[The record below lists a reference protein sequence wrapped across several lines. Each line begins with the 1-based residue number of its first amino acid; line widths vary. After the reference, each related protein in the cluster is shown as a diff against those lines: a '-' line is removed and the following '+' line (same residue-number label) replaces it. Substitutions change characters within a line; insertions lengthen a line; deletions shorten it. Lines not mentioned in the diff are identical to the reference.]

1 MKNLTQFMVG
11 WCLLVLGWM
20 SPTRAESFNLPPL
33 DAYVSPDSPEVGA
46 GRIETLGEM
55 DEYLFL
61 VGSPVV
67 IYLSEDSGEGTLEW
81 YLEDPDGNVL
91 FQNPLEG
98 YDPGRIELS
107 TTGIY
112 RLVVRAATWA
122 PETIGNYSFSVTQV
136 SESQYFA
143 IGLDELI
150 SENSPFFGA
159 GVLETAGTSDG
170 YYFTGSAGQILIFDD
185 QAGVGCCQIYG
196 ALWDPEGNN
205 VWNEWLD
212 GSPSEFTLPMDGEYF
227 FEVRSEDTWQAYTG
241 SYAFAFRN
249 IPPPEVFDLG
259 DVLEQRTISADSPE
273 VGMGRI
279 EAPRGEDVYRF
290 TANAGEMAQFMD
302 FGYSSEGVFWDS
314 PVWSLISPSGAV
326 LFEDSIDAWGLGIRT
341 FPETGEYQI
350 RVRFYNTGY
359 GTYQISVWPVTGVE
373 TFGINLG
380 DVIEPDSPAGSG
392 RIETAWGADVYEFEG
407 TAGQALVLDEN
418 GMTEG
423 CCLGST
429 LIAPAGTVLL
439 NQNYLDYSD
448 PERVILPE
456 TGTYRLVIHSTDYSG
471 GSRGAYRLGV
481 LLGEEAVF
489 PLTLDVPVV
498 LDSPGVGAGRI
509 DSVEEQDVFTLSGVE
524 GQLLYVDHLGND
536 GNLETYLQGPDGTRL
551 YQTYF
556 GNTDPGRIRLPST
569 GVYRLVVRPY
579 PFSSDQF
586 GSYSLVVRTVVDEP
600 TMLLAIGETVT
611 DGVPVAAAGRIS
623 ALGQIDRYQVSVP
636 AGTSFFIAD
645 LGSQS
650 FGLEMWVYGPDGGLQ
665 SINTFDNRGEA
676 RRDVIEA
683 GTWTIEVRPAGGYPD
698 WMGTYSLGV
707 FTVVDDGPI
716 ALTLPV
722 EVSQDVPVIGAGNIE
737 TRGGRDAYTFAGTA
751 GQVIYV
757 NDRREG
763 FSNQL
768 LFQMQR
774 PDGGFLI
781 SEWMDNVDP
790 GRVVLPTTGTY
801 TIRVLASS
809 SWPELTGPYAF
820 GLTFVEDQGPFA
832 LTIPAVVSDGVPAAG
847 AGNLEVLGSK
857 DTFTFTVEPG
867 TLLYFQDGGSTL
879 SRATMFVFEPN
890 GSVLFSDRLD
900 GNSAGRRIL
909 TAGGQYRV
917 EVQSQTSPGAVN
929 GPYSFSIL
937 PVVDGGPFALQMG
950 DVIAPGSH
958 GAGSGTI
965 ETPGSADVFTFEL
978 TKAQNMYVDDRIG
991 TAGFPFLGMRWEL
1004 RAPDGFVIVTDNL
1017 DGGDR
1022 SFFAAY
1028 VGTYTLTVFGGA
1040 APTSIGNYSLRI
1052 FGGDPLITSTSADQV
1067 VPSGGT
1073 AEFSVTAESPF
1084 TPLNYRWLFNG
1095 ETIAGADVQGGTSPT
1110 LRLSP
1115 LAVSREGQYRCVVS
1129 SPTGSTTSAPIALTV
1144 VVADFFVSAVTPGPV
1159 TSSLSQ
1165 MDFTFSTG
1173 VDASTI
1179 GAADFQVTGPGGVLD
1194 PGTFTVT
1201 MLAADRYRLSF
1212 PAVTAAG
1219 TYQVTVGP
1227 NILGIAGQVMKPVAY
1242 TPYYATDFESGSE
1255 GVWDRIETATTT
1267 TTTQVL
1273 GRFGNETV
1281 TLTLGNL
1288 PPHESV
1294 RVTWDGLLIDTW
1306 DGNTAGG
1313 VGPDYFG
1320 VLVDGGATPAWEYT
1334 FNNGNRA
1341 LQSYTLTEPALYG
1354 ANFIYSGNPD
1364 ALYRDLT
1371 FTVPHTA
1378 SSVALGFR
1386 GRGLQSIGDESWAID
1401 NVRVLLPSA
1410 ADGTFR
1416 TSVTLDP
1423 VGPTVASFTPGGTS
1437 LVPVSSVQVDF
1448 NEPVLMASVAA
1459 ADFAL
1464 VRPDGSVVGANS
1476 VSRTSATRY
1485 TVNFPS
1491 QRMNGTYT
1499 LRVGPAIAD
1508 LVGNL
1513 MNTDADGTPGEAIE
1527 DRFEGTFQI
1536 LTPPQITSHPSGV
1549 TVLRNS
1555 TVQFS
1560 VSANATAPVTYQWQ
1574 KNGSNLDGKT
1584 DPTLELVNV
1593 QLADEATYRC
1603 LVTDAGG
1610 TTPSSGAFL
1619 DVQQNY
1625 GILVPVADAE
1635 RTTIPPVPGNGVAI
1649 ELFNGIGGGTTPT
1662 PAALAGRSPS
1672 GTTLS
1677 PFIDFPRPGTS
1688 IGVGAS
1694 FNTFFQ
1700 NTTTPPEQVLGLAA
1714 RNFILRHRFFISITP
1729 DLDMFPVT
1737 PEIDIQFGVG
1747 SDDGFYLTVGDQVLG
1762 SAGDRGFTYSWMPV
1776 SFAEPGLYPVELL
1789 FAANAIGASGLE
1801 FAWATAANTGGGIVP
1816 QNRMY
1821 VSPDLGDRLIT
1832 FEEVPADSVLTTQY
1846 ASEGVVFETLAG
1858 NPVTTS
1864 ANPATFVPVSATR
1877 VLGDPAAASQIEI
1890 RFVSPGTTTPATTPF
1905 VAFFVIDAAAPGTVT
1920 KAYNAAGTEIY
1931 TRTSQAGAG
1940 SRELVTISAPGIA
1953 RVRVT
1958 LGSGAETAAIDNLAF
1973 VSPVALPDLVM
1984 AGVAGPAAGAAGASI
1999 TVDYT
2004 VTNLGSVPAVGPW
2017 TETVFLSTDGVAGSD
2032 QVLGTF
2038 SVPGP
2043 LAAGESVVQ
2052 SRSVKLPAG
2061 VSGDHWFVVTTDAG
2075 EVVQESGSPANNTSV
2090 GAGRINISQPDLV
2103 TDAVEVVPTPYFG
2116 STGTVRWTLRNAGS
2130 VDANGPVTTYVY
2142 LSLDDVLSGGD
2153 IYLGSAGALATPL
2166 AAGAKQ
2172 PMEGTFALPGIGGVA
2187 PGLFRFL
2194 VVSDGANQLPE
2205 ANEGNNVGSSAA
2217 TQIDN
2222 LPRPDLVVDVLT
2234 VPGVSTF
2241 GAPLLVQWTVRNA
2254 GNAPA
2259 ANWNDQ
2265 ITLRTEGGSVV
2276 ANLGVRP
2283 AGAAAPLAPGASVNL
2298 SQTVNIPLNGLT
2310 AGSHRIA
2317 VTTDASFQLAESDET
2332 NNTRTSEALLL
2343 SPPPRP
2349 DLVVENIVVP
2359 PTVTPGVPFNVTW
2372 TTRNTGAV
2380 VAVAPWT
2387 ETVSLSVDGEIG
2399 GDLLQVSVPVAAPL
2413 PAGVSV
2419 ERSASVLI
2427 PHDGIAGTYRGVVTV
2442 DVGLQVVE
2450 ESEVNN
2456 AAISAG
2462 SLVIPTQL
2470 RLVAST
2476 AQTTETGAAIGF
2488 TVTRNG
2494 ARTAALPVTL
2504 TSSDAGELAV
2514 PVEVIIPAGAGS
2526 VGFNGTPVADG
2537 VVDDDA
2543 SVTVQA
2549 LAAAFTSASATVTVR
2564 NVDQPVLTLT
2574 VASPTVAEGL
2584 TVSATISRGTVTP
2597 VPVTVNLVSS
2607 NPGQLIAP
2615 SSVIIPAGQSSVTF
2629 ALIGAADTLIEPDT
2643 AYRVDATS
2651 IGHVAAFVQ
2660 VTVVDDDLPTLALTV
2675 NAASFPEGAG
2685 SAATQGTVTRSF
2697 PSDRALSV
2705 RLTSSDTTAATVPST
2720 VIIPAGQA
2728 SVNFNVAAVND
2739 DVVDGNQPVT
2749 LQVVLLW
2756 GGVPTGDAVSRDLT
2770 VTDDDGATLLL
2781 SFNRGTLAEGV
2792 VGGAIGTLR
2801 RNTDTSV
2808 PLEVALAV
2816 DVTGE
2821 LVLPPTVTIPVGSA
2835 SVTFPVGTVDD
2846 GTPDGAKRVTVTAG
2860 RDGFTPGIAQM
2871 TVSDINLPDLVV
2883 ASVSLPATG
2892 ETDTFVTG
2900 SYRIENR
2907 GLRAATPF
2915 TIRLFLSSDTT
2926 FNESDVLASQ
2936 YSFPGEV
2943 PAGSFFEV
2951 NPPIRLPRETGARY
2965 LIAVVDVNGVVTE
2978 TDEANNT
2985 AISAPI
2991 NIVPAY
2997 NATVSTDVDV
3007 VPAGT
3012 VIPMRGVA
3020 RLNNGSPAPS
3030 VLVNVHVVVRGTRRV
3045 ISALTDSAGEFRLNF
3060 TPLPGEAGHYD
3071 IAAAHPGVSAPPTQD
3086 VFVLLGFRI
3095 AAPGTIS
3102 VIEGGSATGSL
3113 AVDNLS
3119 EIDLNAAAVE
3129 VVSKPAGLNVTAN
3142 LSGTVLPGD
3151 GRLMLG
3157 YAVTAPVGVVRGGT
3171 ARLRVTTQEGVS
3183 GLVDLP
3189 IQVDALRPRLVATPG
3204 SIVTGMRRGT
3214 QVTVAFEVANQGG
3227 LATGPMRLLLPPIP
3241 WLSSASTADLPSLA
3255 PGETTTISLLLT
3267 PPADLP
3273 LGPYS
3278 GSLLLGSD
3286 NSQVTVPFTFRCLS
3300 DSIGGMVVEVTDEYT
3315 FYAEGAPRVANA
3327 AIRLVDAFTGL
3338 SVLETNS
3345 GPTGLVTLPGLAENY
3360 YRLEISADQH
3370 SSYQQ
3375 VHLVPAGGTTNVT
3388 AFLARQAV
3396 RYTWKVEPTE
3406 IEDRTKIVI
3415 ETVFETAVP
3424 LPVVTIEPASVDLAS
3439 IVGTEG
3445 QVNFKVTNHGLIA
3458 AKNASLQVP
3467 EHPDWIFEP
3476 LIREFGDLPAKTSL
3490 VVPMTIRRASAPGG
3504 GSALRRVAATA
3515 AGGGPCITAGF
3526 TVYELVCGEQT
3537 NKYTVPYVMYNAGA
3551 GCGGNGGSTFPRLD
3565 FRGEVGPG
3573 GGPGGGGPCFLCSVP
3588 TYHIPVTPASAP
3600 EGCDPCKLN
3609 LGIGLAECV
3618 IDQLANK
3625 FPLIKALNCMYAL
3638 SKCGGKIA
3646 DKGLGGAL
3654 SLDCLNTIPGCS
3666 PIEIPGLSEFSCIRG
3681 LLCACVNGNSSGIA
3695 QCLCQL
3701 TDTPFTRDTLDK
3713 CGGGG
3718 GGGGSRR
3725 AAGVAVGPDH
3735 EQVYLRLNP
3744 LPIVPPNVPELA
3756 ELRTRTDRLRRMM
3769 APMVYVLDDE
3779 AWAAAKA
3786 TDEMNIAFWAAFAER
3801 SSGASADQHLLNLAE
3816 FGQLVA
3822 LTPPAG
3828 VPGESVLKFL
3838 NRWNRT
3844 VEYRRGGITNWTDLP
3859 DGFNEDFIADDVL
3872 QGLLAEAAAA
3882 REENIAE
3889 GFNDEYSAIK
3899 DARDRLNN
3907 ALLNGGGVCARV
3919 KLRLEQEA
3927 VITRDAFKATLE
3939 VENNT
3944 AGALDLVD
3952 VDLRVEREDGSESTI
3967 DFGVRTPTLTGLSAV
3982 DGSGVIGASSTG
3994 KATWILVP
4002 TSDAAPTVP
4011 TVHYVSG
4018 TLRYR
4023 QDGVLIT
4030 VPLAPS
4036 RIEVL
4041 PNPNLVVQ
4049 YFHQRDVF
4057 SDDPFTDPIEPS
4069 IPFTLGVLVRNEGY
4083 GTARNFRI
4091 ISGQPEIIENERG
4104 LLVDFKIIA
4113 TEVAGQNLTP
4123 SLTANFGNVGPGQ
4136 IVIGRWLFTSTLQGN
4151 FREYTASFAHQDE
4164 LGDPRLS
4171 LIEAVTIHEMTRM
4184 VEVGAPFNDGKP
4196 DFLVNDK
4203 GDPRNMPDTLYLS
4216 DGSTN
4221 DVALVELASVSGVPG
4236 GGVTEVTVNAAMP
4249 AGWTYL
4255 RIPEPSNGSLRLRRI
4270 VRSDGKE
4277 LGLDR
4282 EFWVTDRTFPGLG
4295 ARPIY
4300 EQMLHLI
4307 DHNSTGS
4314 YRLIYVDPP
4323 APDGV
4328 APVSAVLPLPA
4339 NSPAQIPVSW
4349 SGSDNT
4355 GVTSYDIYVSEDG
4368 GPFAAWLTATPLTG
4382 SIYPGTVGRTYAFF
4396 SRARD
4401 QAGNVEA
4408 QPASPDAQTAVAF
4421 VSSAPT
4427 ISGIA
4432 PQTTPAGLPITG
4444 LSFNV
4449 GDSDTPLNELTI
4461 NVGSSNPGLISSASV
4476 AISGD
4481 GAARTLTLT
4490 PASGQA
4496 GLATITLTVSDG
4508 SASASTSF
4516 LVTVTARNNSPIAGA
4531 DTVSRKPGEALKVAI
4546 SELLAND
4553 TDPDFDPVRFA
4564 SVTSPTANGGSVR
4577 RSGPWILYTPPTG
4590 SDAPDSFTYQVS
4602 DGRGGLG
4609 IGVVQ
4614 VNVIGGNT
4622 TPSRNVLTLD
4632 RDLTGR
4638 VTIRFAGIPGRLY
4651 RIEATPDLGTPT
4663 WTSLGTAT
4671 AGVNGLFEFTDNDAA
4686 SHATRYYRSVDVT
4699 AP

>member
-1 MKNLTQFMVG
+1 
-11 WCLLVLGWM
+11 
-20 SPTRAESFNLPPL
+20 
-33 DAYVSPDSPEVGA
+33 
-46 GRIETLGEM
+46 
-55 DEYLFL
+55 
-61 VGSPVV
+61 
-67 IYLSEDSGEGTLEW
+67 
-81 YLEDPDGNVL
+81 
-91 FQNPLEG
+91 
-98 YDPGRIELS
+98 
-107 TTGIY
+107 
-112 RLVVRAATWA
+112 
-122 PETIGNYSFSVTQV
+122 
-136 SESQYFA
+136 
-143 IGLDELI
+143 
-150 SENSPFFGA
+150 
-159 GVLETAGTSDG
+159 
-170 YYFTGSAGQILIFDD
+170 
-185 QAGVGCCQIYG
+185 
-196 ALWDPEGNN
+196 
-205 VWNEWLD
+205 
-212 GSPSEFTLPMDGEYF
+212 
-227 FEVRSEDTWQAYTG
+227 
-241 SYAFAFRN
+241 
-249 IPPPEVFDLG
+249 
-259 DVLEQRTISADSPE
+259 
-273 VGMGRI
+273 
-279 EAPRGEDVYRF
+279 
-290 TANAGEMAQFMD
+290 
-302 FGYSSEGVFWDS
+302 
-314 PVWSLISPSGAV
+314 
-326 LFEDSIDAWGLGIRT
+326 
-341 FPETGEYQI
+341 
-350 RVRFYNTGY
+350 
-359 GTYQISVWPVTGVE
+359 
-373 TFGINLG
+373 
-380 DVIEPDSPAGSG
+380 
-392 RIETAWGADVYEFEG
+392 
-407 TAGQALVLDEN
+407 
-418 GMTEG
+418 
-423 CCLGST
+423 
-429 LIAPAGTVLL
+429 
-439 NQNYLDYSD
+439 
-448 PERVILPE
+448 
-456 TGTYRLVIHSTDYSG
+456 
-471 GSRGAYRLGV
+471 
-481 LLGEEAVF
+481 
-489 PLTLDVPVV
+489 
-498 LDSPGVGAGRI
+498 
-509 DSVEEQDVFTLSGVE
+509 
-524 GQLLYVDHLGND
+524 
-536 GNLETYLQGPDGTRL
+536 
-551 YQTYF
+551 
-556 GNTDPGRIRLPST
+556 
-569 GVYRLVVRPY
+569 
-579 PFSSDQF
+579 
-586 GSYSLVVRTVVDEP
+586 
-600 TMLLAIGETVT
+600 
-611 DGVPVAAAGRIS
+611 
-623 ALGQIDRYQVSVP
+623 
-636 AGTSFFIAD
+636 
-645 LGSQS
+645 
-650 FGLEMWVYGPDGGLQ
+650 
-665 SINTFDNRGEA
+665 
-676 RRDVIEA
+676 
-683 GTWTIEVRPAGGYPD
+683 
-698 WMGTYSLGV
+698 
-707 FTVVDDGPI
+707 
-716 ALTLPV
+716 
-722 EVSQDVPVIGAGNIE
+722 
-737 TRGGRDAYTFAGTA
+737 
-751 GQVIYV
+751 
-757 NDRREG
+757 
-763 FSNQL
+763 
-768 LFQMQR
+768 
-774 PDGGFLI
+774 
-781 SEWMDNVDP
+781 
-790 GRVVLPTTGTY
+790 
-801 TIRVLASS
+801 
-809 SWPELTGPYAF
+809 
-820 GLTFVEDQGPFA
+820 
-832 LTIPAVVSDGVPAAG
+832 
-847 AGNLEVLGSK
+847 
-857 DTFTFTVEPG
+857 
-867 TLLYFQDGGSTL
+867 
-879 SRATMFVFEPN
+879 
-890 GSVLFSDRLD
+890 
-900 GNSAGRRIL
+900 
-909 TAGGQYRV
+909 
-917 EVQSQTSPGAVN
+917 
-929 GPYSFSIL
+929 
-937 PVVDGGPFALQMG
+937 
-950 DVIAPGSH
+950 
-958 GAGSGTI
+958 
-965 ETPGSADVFTFEL
+965 
-978 TKAQNMYVDDRIG
+978 
-991 TAGFPFLGMRWEL
+991 
-1004 RAPDGFVIVTDNL
+1004 
-1017 DGGDR
+1017 
-1022 SFFAAY
+1022 
-1028 VGTYTLTVFGGA
+1028 
-1040 APTSIGNYSLRI
+1040 
-1052 FGGDPLITSTSADQV
+1052 
-1067 VPSGGT
+1067 
-1073 AEFSVTAESPF
+1073 
-1084 TPLNYRWLFNG
+1084 
-1095 ETIAGADVQGGTSPT
+1095 
-1110 LRLSP
+1110 
-1115 LAVSREGQYRCVVS
+1115 
-1129 SPTGSTTSAPIALTV
+1129 
-1144 VVADFFVSAVTPGPV
+1144 
-1159 TSSLSQ
+1159 
-1165 MDFTFSTG
+1165 
-1173 VDASTI
+1173 
-1179 GAADFQVTGPGGVLD
+1179 
-1194 PGTFTVT
+1194 
-1201 MLAADRYRLSF
+1201 
-1212 PAVTAAG
+1212 
-1219 TYQVTVGP
+1219 
-1227 NILGIAGQVMKPVAY
+1227 
-1242 TPYYATDFESGSE
+1242 
-1255 GVWDRIETATTT
+1255 
-1267 TTTQVL
+1267 
-1273 GRFGNETV
+1273 
-1281 TLTLGNL
+1281 
-1288 PPHESV
+1288 
-1294 RVTWDGLLIDTW
+1294 
-1306 DGNTAGG
+1306 
-1313 VGPDYFG
+1313 
-1320 VLVDGGATPAWEYT
+1320 
-1334 FNNGNRA
+1334 
-1341 LQSYTLTEPALYG
+1341 
-1354 ANFIYSGNPD
+1354 
-1364 ALYRDLT
+1364 
-1371 FTVPHTA
+1371 
-1378 SSVALGFR
+1378 
-1386 GRGLQSIGDESWAID
+1386 
-1401 NVRVLLPSA
+1401 
-1410 ADGTFR
+1410 
-1416 TSVTLDP
+1416 
-1423 VGPTVASFTPGGTS
+1423 
-1437 LVPVSSVQVDF
+1437 
-1448 NEPVLMASVAA
+1448 
-1459 ADFAL
+1459 
-1464 VRPDGSVVGANS
+1464 
-1476 VSRTSATRY
+1476 
-1485 TVNFPS
+1485 
-1491 QRMNGTYT
+1491 
-1499 LRVGPAIAD
+1499 
-1508 LVGNL
+1508 
-1513 MNTDADGTPGEAIE
+1513 
-1527 DRFEGTFQI
+1527 
-1536 LTPPQITSHPSGV
+1536 
-1549 TVLRNS
+1549 
-1555 TVQFS
+1555 
-1560 VSANATAPVTYQWQ
+1560 
-1574 KNGSNLDGKT
+1574 
-1584 DPTLELVNV
+1584 
-1593 QLADEATYRC
+1593 
-1603 LVTDAGG
+1603 
-1610 TTPSSGAFL
+1610 
-1619 DVQQNY
+1619 
-1625 GILVPVADAE
+1625 
-1635 RTTIPPVPGNGVAI
+1635 
-1649 ELFNGIGGGTTPT
+1649 
-1662 PAALAGRSPS
+1662 
-1672 GTTLS
+1672 
-1677 PFIDFPRPGTS
+1677 
-1688 IGVGAS
+1688 
-1694 FNTFFQ
+1694 
-1700 NTTTPPEQVLGLAA
+1700 
-1714 RNFILRHRFFISITP
+1714 
-1729 DLDMFPVT
+1729 
-1737 PEIDIQFGVG
+1737 
-1747 SDDGFYLTVGDQVLG
+1747 
-1762 SAGDRGFTYSWMPV
+1762 
-1776 SFAEPGLYPVELL
+1776 
-1789 FAANAIGASGLE
+1789 
-1801 FAWATAANTGGGIVP
+1801 
-1816 QNRMY
+1816 
-1821 VSPDLGDRLIT
+1821 
-1832 FEEVPADSVLTTQY
+1832 
-1846 ASEGVVFETLAG
+1846 
-1858 NPVTTS
+1858 
-1864 ANPATFVPVSATR
+1864 
-1877 VLGDPAAASQIEI
+1877 
-1890 RFVSPGTTTPATTPF
+1890 
-1905 VAFFVIDAAAPGTVT
+1905 
-1920 KAYNAAGTEIY
+1920 
-1931 TRTSQAGAG
+1931 
-1940 SRELVTISAPGIA
+1940 
-1953 RVRVT
+1953 
-1958 LGSGAETAAIDNLAF
+1958 
-1973 VSPVALPDLVM
+1973 
-1984 AGVAGPAAGAAGASI
+1984 
-1999 TVDYT
+1999 
-2004 VTNLGSVPAVGPW
+2004 
-2017 TETVFLSTDGVAGSD
+2017 
-2032 QVLGTF
+2032 
-2038 SVPGP
+2038 
-2043 LAAGESVVQ
+2043 
-2052 SRSVKLPAG
+2052 
-2061 VSGDHWFVVTTDAG
+2061 
-2075 EVVQESGSPANNTSV
+2075 
-2090 GAGRINISQPDLV
+2090 
-2103 TDAVEVVPTPYFG
+2103 
-2116 STGTVRWTLRNAGS
+2116 
-2130 VDANGPVTTYVY
+2130 
-2142 LSLDDVLSGGD
+2142 
-2153 IYLGSAGALATPL
+2153 
-2166 AAGAKQ
+2166 
-2172 PMEGTFALPGIGGVA
+2172 
-2187 PGLFRFL
+2187 
-2194 VVSDGANQLPE
+2194 
-2205 ANEGNNVGSSAA
+2205 
-2217 TQIDN
+2217 
-2222 LPRPDLVVDVLT
+2222 
-2234 VPGVSTF
+2234 
-2241 GAPLLVQWTVRNA
+2241 
-2254 GNAPA
+2254 
-2259 ANWNDQ
+2259 
-2265 ITLRTEGGSVV
+2265 
-2276 ANLGVRP
+2276 
-2283 AGAAAPLAPGASVNL
+2283 
-2298 SQTVNIPLNGLT
+2298 
-2310 AGSHRIA
+2310 
-2317 VTTDASFQLAESDET
+2317 
-2332 NNTRTSEALLL
+2332 
-2343 SPPPRP
+2343 
-2349 DLVVENIVVP
+2349 
-2359 PTVTPGVPFNVTW
+2359 
-2372 TTRNTGAV
+2372 
-2380 VAVAPWT
+2380 
-2387 ETVSLSVDGEIG
+2387 
-2399 GDLLQVSVPVAAPL
+2399 
-2413 PAGVSV
+2413 
-2419 ERSASVLI
+2419 
-2427 PHDGIAGTYRGVVTV
+2427 
-2442 DVGLQVVE
+2442 
-2450 ESEVNN
+2450 
-2456 AAISAG
+2456 
-2462 SLVIPTQL
+2462 
-2470 RLVAST
+2470 
-2476 AQTTETGAAIGF
+2476 
-2488 TVTRNG
+2488 
-2494 ARTAALPVTL
+2494 
-2504 TSSDAGELAV
+2504 
-2514 PVEVIIPAGAGS
+2514 
-2526 VGFNGTPVADG
+2526 
-2537 VVDDDA
+2537 
-2543 SVTVQA
+2543 
-2549 LAAAFTSASATVTVR
+2549 
-2564 NVDQPVLTLT
+2564 
-2574 VASPTVAEGL
+2574 
-2584 TVSATISRGTVTP
+2584 
-2597 VPVTVNLVSS
+2597 
-2607 NPGQLIAP
+2607 
-2615 SSVIIPAGQSSVTF
+2615 
-2629 ALIGAADTLIEPDT
+2629 
-2643 AYRVDATS
+2643 
-2651 IGHVAAFVQ
+2651 
-2660 VTVVDDDLPTLALTV
+2660 
-2675 NAASFPEGAG
+2675 
-2685 SAATQGTVTRSF
+2685 
-2697 PSDRALSV
+2697 
-2705 RLTSSDTTAATVPST
+2705 LTSSDTTAATVPST
-2720 VIIPAGQA
+2720 VTIPAGQA
-2728 SVNFNVAAVND
+2728 SVSFNVAAVND

-2749 LQVVLLW
+2749 LQAVLLW
-2756 GGVPTGDAVSRDLT
+2756 GGVPTGDAVSSDLT

-2915 TIRLFLSSDTT
+2915 TIRLFLSSDAT

-3095 AAPGTIS
+3095 ATPGTIS

-3129 VVSKPAGLNVTAN
+3129 VVSKPAGLDVTAN

-3424 LPVVTIEPASVDLAS
+3424 LPVVTIEPASVDLAT

-3526 TVYELVCGEQT
+3526 TVYELVCGDQT
-3537 NKYTVPYVMYNAGA
+3537 NKYTVPYVMFNAGS

-3565 FRGEVGPG
+3565 FRGEIGPG
-3573 GGPGGGGPCFLCSVP
+3573 GGPGGGSCFLCSVP
-3588 TYHIPVTPASAP
+3588 TYHIPVAPASTP
-3600 EGCDPCKLN
+3600 QGCDPCKLN

-3695 QCLCQL
+3695 QCLCQI
-3701 TDTPFTRDTLDK
+3701 TDTPFTRDTIDK

-3718 GGGGSRR
+3718 GGGSRR
-3725 AAGVAVGPDH
+3725 VAAVAGGPDH

-3756 ELRTRTDRLRRMM
+3756 ELRTRTERLSRMM

-3801 SSGASADQHLLNLAE
+3801 SSGASADQHLLNPAE

-3828 VPGESVLKFL
+3828 VPGESVVKFL

-4282 EFWVTDRTFPGLG
+4282 EFWTTDRTFPGLG

-4323 APDGV
+4323 APDAV
-4328 APVSAVLPLPA
+4328 APISAVLPLPA

-4349 SGSDNT
+4349 SGSDDT

-4368 GPFAAWLTATPLTG
+4368 GPFAAWLTSTPLTG
-4382 SIYPGTVGRTYAFF
+4382 SVYPGTVGRSYAFF

-4490 PASGQA
+4490 PAAGQA

-4531 DTVSRKPGEALKVAI
+4531 DTVLRKPGEALKVAI

-4553 TDPDFDPVRFA
+4553 TDPDFDPLSFA

-4632 RDLTGR
+4632 RDLSGR

-4651 RIEATPDLGTPT
+4651 RIEATPDLGSPS
-4663 WTSLGTAT
+4663 WSSLGTAT
-4671 AGVNGLFEFTDNDAA
+4671 AGANGLFEFTDNDAA